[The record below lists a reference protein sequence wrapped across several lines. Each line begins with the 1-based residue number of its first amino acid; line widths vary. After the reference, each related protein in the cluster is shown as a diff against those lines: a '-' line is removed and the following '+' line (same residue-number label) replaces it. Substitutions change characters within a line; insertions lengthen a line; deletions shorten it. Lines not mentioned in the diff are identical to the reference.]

1 MTNAQLHATEAELES
16 SRQRLRES
24 QLEIDKLKHR
34 IDWLCRKLFGKSSEK
49 VDPSQ
54 LALAFEQLAVEDA
67 AAGAADVK
75 APEEDGPVE
84 TDSGEPRGRGKKKGH
99 GRGALPANLPRRRV
113 VIEVPAQERACS
125 CCQREMTP
133 FGEDV
138 KLTLDYEPARIT
150 VVETVRVKY
159 SCSKCHEGVVIA
171 PVPDAV
177 MDKGLPEAGMLA
189 YVAVSKYADHLPL
202 YRLERVMAR
211 SGLVISR
218 NTLGDWIDFIA
229 DSFSS
234 VIEAMK
240 KKILKGPIVQSD
252 DTKVRV
258 LGGPEGSY
266 AGYLWCY
273 GGLHDEV
280 VFDFTEGR
288 GREGPQRFLDGYQGY
303 LQVDAY
309 AGYDVVF
316 ARGKVLE
323 VACWAHVRRKIFEAR
338 TTDPKRADPLLG
350 MIAALYAVEAE
361 AKGLTADERGAEG
374 REVTTTS
381 GENPR
386 TAASGTGRRAT
397 EEPDGSGRHLRP
409 EPVGS
414 PAALSRGWA
423 PGHRQQRHGTL
434 PARRGRRA
442 QELALHRER
451 GGRTPRG
458 RSLFDRRKLPPVAPG
473 PLRVHQGRP
482 SAPCLAP
489 RTAGRAAHTGRMEDY
504 LPRDRRLRRRP
515 RRLVAADLPA
525 VPNPLGSPATP
536 RHSTRNAVCRAFTSD
551 PGLTA
556 QEAAL
561 CTHLRPRP
569 TPGRTP
575 RLRRSA
581 AYAGGAAAVQLAY
594 SAPRAAPSL
603 TRRHRPACRPVHDR
617 PEAPGGLEGTCCSGD
632 PT

>member
-1 MTNAQLHATEAELES
+1 MRAGGEDIERPDGRGSFSDRAAEPAGIDQRAAACHGGRARILAPEIARIAAGDRQAQAP
-16 SRQRLRES
+16 RR
-24 QLEIDKLKHR
+24 
-34 IDWLCRKLFGKSSEK
+34 
-49 VDPSQ
+49 
-54 LALAFEQLAVEDA
+54 LALPKAVRQELGEGRPVPA
-67 AAGAADVK
+67 GPGLRAAGRGGRGGRCGGC
-75 APEEDGPVE
+75 EG
-84 TDSGEPRGRGKKKGH
+84 SRRGRPGGDGLRRAAGPGQEEGH

-361 AKGLTADERGAEG
+361 AKGLTADEREALRTRGHDHFW
-374 REVTTTS
+374 RESTNGCFRHGPTCY
-381 GENPR
+381 
-386 TAASGTGRRAT
+386 RRA
-397 EEPDGSGRHLRP
+397 RW
-409 EPVGS
+409 V
-414 PAALSRGWA
+414 
-423 PGHRQQRHGTL
+423 
-434 PARRGRRA
+434 RR
-442 QELALHRER
+442 
-451 GGRTPRG
+451 
-458 RSLFDRRKLPPVAPG
+458 S
-473 PLRVHQGRP
+473 
-482 SAPCLAP
+482 
-489 RTAGRAAHTGRMEDY
+489 
-504 LPRDRRLRRRP
+504 
-515 RRLVAADLPA
+515 
-525 VPNPLGSPATP
+525 
-536 RHSTRNAVCRAFTSD
+536 
-551 PGLTA
+551 
-556 QEAAL
+556 
-561 CTHLRPRP
+561 P
-569 TPGRTP
+569 TP
-575 RLRRSA
+575 
-581 AYAGGAAAVQLAY
+581 
-594 SAPRAAPSL
+594 
-603 TRRHRPACRPVHDR
+603 
-617 PEAPGGLEGTCCSGD
+617 
-632 PT
+632 